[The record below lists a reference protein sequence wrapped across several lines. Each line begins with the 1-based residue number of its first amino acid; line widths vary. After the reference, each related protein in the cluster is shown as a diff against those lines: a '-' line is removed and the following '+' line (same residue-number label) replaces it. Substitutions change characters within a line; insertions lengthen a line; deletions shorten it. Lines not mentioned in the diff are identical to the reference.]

1 MSARGRINQRRRKRG
16 AEVASSAIVAVVPVV
31 MAPAV
36 MVAAPPAIMV
46 AVMAVA
52 VTISVSRLDGR
63 CAQRQRQ
70 GGGADKC
77 QNEVAHVSLPYL
89 PRLSFI
95 LSPGENSD

>member
-1 MSARGRINQRRRKRG
+1 MNQRRTKRG

-36 MVAAPPAIMV
+36 MVAAPPAIMM

-52 VTISVSRLDGR
+52 VTIAVPRLDRR

-70 GGGADKC
+70 SSGAEKC
-77 QNEVAHVSLPYL
+77 HNEVAHVCLRYL

-95 LSPGENSD
+95 LSPGENSDAPC